1 MHAGNGVLCGNG
13 TAASGDDG
21 YEQGDRVGVLL
32 NLDDGSLRFFKNGT
46 QNGPGYAAC
55 SVTGPVVAAVQM
67 RYANK
72 EVRMLSNAQQ
82 PVRALYK

>member
-32 NLDDGSLRFFKNGT
+32 NLDDGSLRFF
-46 QNGPGYAAC
+46 
-55 SVTGPVVAAVQM
+55 
-67 RYANK
+67 
-72 EVRMLSNAQQ
+72 
-82 PVRALYK
+82 